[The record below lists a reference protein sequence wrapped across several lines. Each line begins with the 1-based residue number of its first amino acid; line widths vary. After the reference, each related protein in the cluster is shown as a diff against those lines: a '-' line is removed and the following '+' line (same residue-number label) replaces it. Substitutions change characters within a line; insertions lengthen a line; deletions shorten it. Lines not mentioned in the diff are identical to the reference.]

1 MAANTQTR
9 SRPDLTMLGRALA
22 PSRAAIPIP
31 ETAARAHRA
40 AASAR
45 RKEVRS

>member
-9 SRPDLTMLGRALA
+9 SRSDLTVPGRPLA
-22 PSRAAIPIP
+22 PSRAALPIP
-31 ETAARAHRA
+31 ETAAQAHRA
-40 AASAR
+40 APAR